1 MTIFFC
7 LKASPECANLSLLQ
21 HMLSIIQRIPR
32 YELLFKEYLKRL
44 PSESPDKRDA
54 EGKSIYQYQNKTNKP
69 DYVYFSV
76 TMILNFEILFSF
88 QMRYRSSQ
96 QLEPMPI
103 MQLQRLKDLNSY

>member
-1 MTIFFC
+1 MTIFCC

-54 EGKSIYQYQNKTNKP
+54 EGKSIYQYQNKTNNFCKHDP
-69 DYVYFSV
+69 ELRN
-76 TMILNFEILFSF
+76 LNFSF
-88 QMRYRSSQ
+88 QMPYRSSQ
-96 QLEPMPI
+96 QLELMPI
-103 MQLQRLKDLNSY
+103 MPSPRLKDLNSY